1 MILKDVYLVPDS
13 RISLISL
20 SRMLRAGWRADM
32 TGSGGQLKR
41 AKETLTLEKPGSLWT
56 VLLGCVTSG
65 DVGDRLFDG
74 KDAPGD

>member
-1 MILKDVYLVPDS
+1 
-13 RISLISL
+13 
-20 SRMLRAGWRADM
+20 M
-32 TGSGGQLKR
+32 TGGGGQLKR